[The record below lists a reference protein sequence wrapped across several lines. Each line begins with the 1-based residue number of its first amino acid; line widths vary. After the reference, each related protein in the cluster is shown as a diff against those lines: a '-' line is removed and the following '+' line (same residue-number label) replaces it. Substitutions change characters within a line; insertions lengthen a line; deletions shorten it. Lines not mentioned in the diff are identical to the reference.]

1 MQIPAVMVWLTCD
14 GGETYKRC
22 TLGNINQFHRHVF
35 FTFADTD
42 ASTGARTS
50 TSSGGSY
57 SYGVQVTF
65 LCIWGTGGRRRRRRM
80 SSGEGAGLLIRG
92 PKCSDAEASSG
103 CQITR
108 SPKIRATGW
117 LGVTGIKGD
126 GTGSFAGKVR
136 PEVYC

>member
-65 LCIWGTGGRRRRRRM
+65 LDCIAGGTV
-80 SSGEGAGLLIRG
+80 
-92 PKCSDAEASSG
+92 
-103 CQITR
+103 
-108 SPKIRATGW
+108 
-117 LGVTGIKGD
+117 GV
-126 GTGSFAGKVR
+126 
-136 PEVYC
+136 